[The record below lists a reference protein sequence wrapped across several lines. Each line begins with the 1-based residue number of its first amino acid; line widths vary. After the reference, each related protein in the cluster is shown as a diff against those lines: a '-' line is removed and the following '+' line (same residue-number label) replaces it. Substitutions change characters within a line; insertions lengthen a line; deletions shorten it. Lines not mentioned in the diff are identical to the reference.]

1 MSDSQ
6 YNGSWLCIRLYTV
19 KTYEIKSFIEEGGIK
34 VFLPEEY
41 RVKEDADGHR
51 TRSLVPVVRNLLF
64 VYVDNNFD
72 IIRGKVGD
80 SRYRIAFITPSPAV
94 RTPARIS
101 DTEMQEFIQMC
112 NPDIEDKLFVT
123 HDEVKL
129 KAGDMV
135 IVDRGPLKGITGR
148 LIRKAKKYY
157 LLKEAGPMAV
167 LLKVTKWTCRK
178 MEE

>member
-1 MSDSQ
+1 MSDSL
-6 YNGSWLCIRLYTV
+6 YNGSWLCIRLYTI
-19 KTYEIKSFIEEGGIK
+19 KPYEIKSFLETDGIK

-51 TRSLVPVVRNLLF
+51 KRSLVPVVRNLLF

-72 IIRGKVGD
+72 DIRQKVGD
-80 SRYRIAFITPSPAV
+80 SRYHTAFITPSPAV
-94 RTPARIS
+94 KNPAKIS
-101 DTEMQEFIQMC
+101 DVEMQEFIQMC
-112 NPDIEDKLFVT
+112 NPDIENKQFVT

-129 KAGDMV
+129 KNGDMV
-135 IVDRGPLKGITGR
+135 IVERGPLKGITGR

-178 MEE
+178 IE